1 MPPTDRVLIDLDDI
15 EALLGQMRRVHASG
29 SGWLNL
35 LPVIDPDTPVPAT
48 PSALAVFSKRGPAV
62 PLVTWTPATGGS
74 RPEPTTLGV
83 QHGVGSALAARLPG
97 TAAAIPEGWRV
108 VSDHPRRGLVVQVPG
123 DVDESAVAAWLLHLV
138 DTVSVVPHTGRVEVF
153 LYP

>member
-1 MPPTDRVLIDLDDI
+1 MPPIDRILVDLADVD
-15 EALLGQMRRVHASG
+15 ALVGQMRRVHDSG

-35 LPVIDPDTPVPAT
+35 LPLIDPDTPVPAT

-83 QHGVGSALAARLPG
+83 QHGVGAALAGRLPG
-97 TAAAIPEGWRV
+97 SPAELPEGWRV
-108 VSDHPRRGLVVQVPG
+108 VLDHPRRGLVVQVPDQVD
-123 DVDESAVAAWLLHLV
+123 DVAVATWLLRLV
-138 DTVSVVPHTGRVEVF
+138 DTVSMIPHTGRVEVF